1 MCCPVR
7 DLMSLWATVTVWI
20 LLEISMTESAP
31 PFISIQQQLIMTAVI
46 GVNRS
51 ELSPFLKIAVL
62 IF

>member
-1 MCCPVR
+1 
-7 DLMSLWATVTVWI
+7 MSLWATVTVWI